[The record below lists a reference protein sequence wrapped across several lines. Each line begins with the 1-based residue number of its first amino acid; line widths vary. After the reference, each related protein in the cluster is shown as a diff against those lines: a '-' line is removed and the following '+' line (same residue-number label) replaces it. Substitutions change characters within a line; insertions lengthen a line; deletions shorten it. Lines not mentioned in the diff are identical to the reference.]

1 MNQLCVDIYPLFFW
15 ISFPFKSPQNTEQS
29 SVPLLYRRFSLVI
42 YFIHSIISVYTSI
55 LISQFIPLHLFPLG
69 IRTLSS
75 MSVSLFL
82 LCKYDHLYHFSRLH
96 IYALI
101 YDICFS
107 LSELLQSVWHS
118 LGPSMSTRFN
128 FPHLVSWRGINCK
141 CLYSF
146 SNGIIS
152 FIGFPTSLFC
162 INSQQAINS
171 LTEVFM
177 VQKKVFS
184 IQVYQKSE
192 LGTRAMR
199 EALCVSSS

>member
-1 MNQLCVDIYPLFFW
+1 MYIRQSQSPNSSHST
-15 ISFPFKSPQNTEQS
+15 SFPLV
-29 SVPLLYRRFSLVI
+29 SVL
-42 YFIHSIISVYTSI
+42 
-55 LISQFIPLHLFPLG
+55 
-69 IRTLSS
+69 LSS

-118 LGPSMSTRFN
+118 LGPSISICFS
-128 FPHLVSWRGINCK
+128 FPHLVSWRGINCN

-152 FIGFPTSLFC
+152 LIGFPTSLFC
-162 INSQQAINS
+162 NNSQQAINS
-171 LTEVFM
+171 LTEVLM

-184 IQVYQKSE
+184 IPEVW
-192 LGTRAMR
+192 TRDRAMR
-199 EALCVSSS
+199 EALCISSS